1 LQNGK
6 NLIKYRGNMTIKIS
20 DGVPVPSENVNPK
33 TRKGRKGDGRQEA
46 ILALQVGQ
54 SFYLKT
60 TIQSASSLR
69 WWARARYPDRD
80 FAAKSEKDGVRV
92 WRTK

>member
-1 LQNGK
+1 
-6 NLIKYRGNMTIKIS
+6 MSIKICDS
-20 DGVPVPSENVNPK
+20 VPTPAENENPK

-46 ILALQVGQ
+46 ILALNVGQ

-60 TIQSASSLR
+60 SVSSAGGLR
-69 WWARARYPDRD
+69 WWARARHPDRD
-80 FAAKSEKDGVRV
+80 FTAKKEKDGVRI

>member
-1 LQNGK
+1 
-6 NLIKYRGNMTIKIS
+6 MSIKIS
-20 DGVPVPSENVNPK
+20 DSVPTPAENENPK

-46 ILALQVGQ
+46 ILALDVGQ

-60 TIQSASSLR
+60 STSSAGTLR
-69 WWARARYPDRD
+69 WWARARHPDRD
-80 FAAKSEKDGVRV
+80 FAAKSEGGGVRI

>member
-1 LQNGK
+1 
-6 NLIKYRGNMTIKIS
+6 MSIKICDS
-20 DGVPVPSENVNPK
+20 VPVPADNKNPK

-46 ILALQVGQ
+46 ILALNVGQ

-60 TIQSASSLR
+60 TINSASSLR
-69 WWARARYPDRD
+69 WWARARHPDRD
-80 FAAKSEKDGVRV
+80 FRAEAEKEGVRI